1 MKEVR
6 KSPLNFRGGVMNP
19 LEEANE
25 SMEGEDS
32 GEMAS
37 NHDKKAFRTLFPDE
51 EEDDRGE
58 KQTGLYSPTFKQIW

>member
-1 MKEVR
+1 
-6 KSPLNFRGGVMNP
+6 MNP

-58 KQTGLYSPTFKQIW
+58 KQTGLYSPTFKQI